1 MYILVDLD
9 NTIADDK
16 WRLPHIKP
24 KVQDAHDRY
33 HDYHTLSAFD
43 ECCNR
48 KLFEV
53 RHTKTIVMTSRPET
67 YKAMTREWLL
77 RNDVPFAMLFMRP
90 KYDLDPSP
98 VLKKRFVNV
107 LNTLYGIQNKSIF
120 AAYDDRQDVVDA
132 YESIGIPARR
142 VAIHD

>member
-9 NTIADDK
+9 NTISDDR
-16 WRLPHIKP
+16 WRLDRIRHKD
-24 KVQDAHDRY
+24 QDPESRY
-33 HDYHTLSAFD
+33 HDYHLLAAFD
-43 ECCNR
+43 DCCNR

-53 RHTKTIVMTSRPET
+53 RNTKTIVMTSRPET

-77 RNDVPFAMLFMRP
+77 RNDVPLAMLFMRP
-90 KYDLDPSP
+90 KYNYDPSP
-98 VLKKRFVNV
+98 KLKKSFVNV
-107 LNTLYGIQNKSIF
+107 LNTLYGVRNSQIF
-120 AAYDDRQDVVDA
+120 AAYDDRQDVIDA